1 MGGEGP
7 LEEAL
12 EELVVDPFR
21 RSGDPCL
28 DMSGDKRIPGPAL
41 GDPRGLPTRDGVDLP
56 DSGVSR
62 QGVLHGSMLMATEHP
77 SVEFTLLEGPK
88 RVDDDED
95 AGGGGCCCN
104 EEGLH

>member
-7 LEEAL
+7 LEDAL
-12 EELVVDPFR
+12 EELVVDPLR

-28 DMSGDKRIPGPAL
+28 DMSGERRIDVPI
-41 GDPRGLPTRDGVDLP
+41 GDPRGLPTRDGVDRP

-88 RVDDDED
+88 RVDDDVED
-95 AGGGGCCCN
+95 GGGCCCDN
-104 EEGLH
+104 EEEGLH